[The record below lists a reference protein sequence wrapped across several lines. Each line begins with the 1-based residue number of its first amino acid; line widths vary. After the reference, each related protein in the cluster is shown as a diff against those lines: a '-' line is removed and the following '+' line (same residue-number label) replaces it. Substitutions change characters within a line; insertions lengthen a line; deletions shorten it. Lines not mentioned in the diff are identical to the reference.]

1 MVDWTQ
7 PMGQTFEFYEVDPGT
22 WCDTRLL
29 GDVAEA
35 TIERDLDAD
44 TLGSATLT
52 VGEDMGEAYV
62 RAYIVATQGGE
73 SQRECLGTFLV
84 QTTQAIFD
92 GKAREVSADAY
103 TPLLELGESM
113 PEPGYT
119 TPAEDTILSR
129 AARIAAQHC
138 RAPVVAAP
146 DASGR
151 KCGDFTANLDDTW
164 LTFTRD
170 LLGKADYRL
179 ALDERGRILFQP
191 KPDANSQQPVYAF
204 SDGNSS
210 ILLPDVTL
218 TGDVF
223 GIPNVVEVVYGSAI
237 ASVENSDPASRVS
250 TATRGR
256 RVVHRESSPSL
267 SSSPTEEE
275 ATAYARN
282 LLRELS
288 TLEYEVSFTHGYV
301 PNINIGDCVRLDYAR
316 AGIHANAVIRS
327 QSIACTSG
335 CEVTTTASYTVRMW
349 V

>member
-22 WCDTRLL
+22 WCDIRQLDRVT
-29 GDVAEA
+29 DA

-44 TLGSATLT
+44 TLGSATFT
-52 VGEDMGEAYV
+52 MADDMGEAYV
-62 RAYIVATQGGE
+62 RIYLVATQDGE
-73 SQRECLGTFLV
+73 SQRECLGTYLL
-84 QTTQAIFD
+84 QTSQASFD
-92 GKAREVSADAY
+92 GKVREVSADAY

-113 PEPGYT
+113 PEIGYT
-119 TPAEDTILSR
+119 TPAEDTVLGR

-138 RAPVVAAP
+138 RAPVIQAP
-146 DASGR
+146 ETGG

-170 LLGKADYRL
+170 LLATAGYRL
-179 ALDERGRILFQP
+179 ALDHRGRVLFQP
-191 KPDANSQQPVYAF
+191 KPDANSQQPVYTF
-204 SDGNSS
+204 TDDNSS
-210 ILLPDVTL
+210 ILLPSVTL

-223 GIPNVVEVVYGSAI
+223 GIPNVCEVVYGNEI
-237 ASVENSDPASRVS
+237 ATVENSDHASRVS

-256 RVVHRESSPSL
+256 RVVHRETSPSL
-267 SSSPTEEE
+267 SSSPAKEE
-275 ATAYARN
+275 AEAYARN

-288 TLEYEVSFTHGYV
+288 TLEFEVSFSHGYV
-301 PNINIGDCVRLDYAR
+301 PNVDIGDCIRLDYAR
-316 AGIHANAVIRS
+316 AGIHANAVVRS
-327 QSIACTSG
+327 QSISCVSG